1 MKIIWHG
8 HSSFTISFSDIKII
22 IDPFLSGNPNF
33 GNQNMDE
40 ITSELTHI
48 ALTHGHN
55 DHVGDTVDLAK
66 KTSAEVIAN
75 ADLCSYLAT
84 KGLNKFNQGNTGGTI
99 VYDKFSVTF
108 VQAHHSSSTVDENG
122 ISHSLGFS
130 NGLVFHIKN
139 EKTVYHM
146 GDTDIFG
153 DMQLI
158 EELHKSFGEKC
169 EGLKLYN
176 RIIEKTAVVHK
187 KAIDRHITEL
197 TSFLDVF
204 PAEFSS
210 ISSPMLNES
219 SSCSPYGNFKLLFDR
234 GFNAL
239 GPSCL
244 PRTNLGLALSMSSGG
259 MILRSMGEPLVIFF
273 PKGIAGSYQA
283 WRARRAS
290 RARACTM
297 AAGWPR
303 RSTPSARP
311 STASGR
317 T

>member
-40 ITSELTHI
+40 IASELTHI

-66 KTSAEVIAN
+66 KTGAEVVAN
-75 ADLCSYLAT
+75 ADLCSYLKT
-84 KGLNKFNQGNTGGTI
+84 KGLNNFNQGNTGGTI

-158 EELHKSFGEKC
+158 EELHKPDIGIVPIGDRFTMG
-169 EGLKLYN
+169 G
-176 RIIEKTAVVHK
+176 AV
-187 KAIDRHITEL
+187 A
-197 TSFLDVF
+197 
-204 PAEFSS
+204 
-210 ISSPMLNES
+210 
-219 SSCSPYGNFKLLFDR
+219 
-234 GFNAL
+234 
-239 GPSCL
+239 
-244 PRTNLGLALSMSSGG
+244 ALSCKRYFNFSTIIPCHFGTFPIIDSNPEKF
-259 MILRSMGEPLVIFF
+259 LKSMDEDASKVRVLSEGEEIEF
-273 PKGIAGSYQA
+273 
-283 WRARRAS
+283 
-290 RARACTM
+290 
-297 AAGWPR
+297 
-303 RSTPSARP
+303 
-311 STASGR
+311 
-317 T
+317 